1 LTGAVLYCLMSDS
14 RRRHRCT
21 EVELPT
27 RRSILLGGA
36 GAAFALPAL
45 GSPANAILPDWS
57 IELVDSTM
65 ARFTP
70 ATLGGW
76 DYTRGLYLYG
86 QYLVYKRTGNPAYF
100 TYIKSWVDRFVDG
113 NGNINN
119 AFNNLD
125 AMRSG
130 VLLPILHRETG
141 QQRYKTAADKI
152 RNRFTTY
159 PRTADGGMIHNTGFV
174 GQLWADGVYM
184 AQPFI
189 ADYAKQYNQTYG
201 FDESTRNMVTYF
213 NRLKS
218 SNGLM
223 YHAYDADGSS
233 SWATG
238 ADRASDFHWARA
250 IGWVAMAAVDILEV
264 LPANHVRRQAMI
276 DIVRHL
282 AGGFQ
287 RFQDP
292 ASGRWFQVVDRGTT
306 SGNWTETSASAMFT
320 YMISRGVER
329 GYLDASFKPVAT
341 RGYQG
346 VLGRI
351 SLGSDGR
358 TNVREIVVGTSPG
371 SLSYYFG
378 RPRETNDFHGL
389 GAFLVMN
396 EQLTRVP

>member
-1 LTGAVLYCLMSDS
+1 M
-14 RRRHRCT
+14 
-21 EVELPT
+21 PT
-27 RRSILLGGA
+27 RRSVLLGGA
-36 GAAFALPAL
+36 GAMVSLPVL
-45 GSPANAILPDWS
+45 GSPASAALPDWS
-57 IELVDSTM
+57 VELVNSTM

-86 QYLVYKRTGNPAYF
+86 QYLVYKRTGNQAYF
-100 TYIKSWVDRFVDG
+100 NYIKSWVDRFVDG

-119 AFNNLD
+119 SFNNLD
-125 AMRSG
+125 AMRPG
-130 VLLPILHRETG
+130 VLLPILHAETG

-152 RNRFTTY
+152 RNRFNTY
-159 PRTADGGMIHNTGFV
+159 PRTQDGGMIHNTGYT

-189 ADYAKQYNQTYG
+189 ADYAKRYNQTYG
-201 FDESTRNMVTYF
+201 FDESTQNMVTYF
-213 NRLKS
+213 NRLRS

-223 YHAYDADGSS
+223 FHAYDADGSS
-233 SWATG
+233 GWATG

-250 IGWVAMAAVDILEV
+250 IGWVAMAAIDILEV

-276 DIVRHL
+276 DIIRHL

-292 ASGRWFQVVDRGTT
+292 ASGRWFQVVDRGSTA
-306 SGNWTETSASAMFT
+306 GNWTETSASAMFT
-320 YMISRGVER
+320 YMISRAVER
-329 GYLDASFKPVAT
+329 GYIDASFKPVAD

-346 VLGRI
+346 VLQRI
-351 SLGSDGR
+351 SLGGDGR

-371 SLSYYFG
+371 DLNYYFN
-378 RPRETNDFHGL
+378 RPRQTNDFHGL
-389 GAFLVMN
+389 GAFLVMS
-396 EQLTRVP
+396 EQLIRVP